1 MSSLDGE
8 LRDLFKSLEGKLQD
22 IAQRVEGVSSSSGRR
37 VAAPPPFPPRHPHAM
52 HGDALMQEEH
62 RCDLGSLWHRLDDT
76 YCMFRCRVPF
86 GGRSHPDG

>member
-37 VAAPPPFPPRHPHAM
+37 AAAPPPGTPFAM
-52 HGDALMQEEH
+52 HGHALMQQ
-62 RCDLGSLWHRLDDT
+62 GQ
-76 YCMFRCRVPF
+76 
-86 GGRSHPDG
+86 